1 MAAVKRQR
9 DLQEHRTMSR
19 GQRAETAAGSIES
32 DPEAR
37 ITMIPAGDPTF
48 AIGVGLW
55 RETRPLET
63 FRSFAQDQLSRHGS
77 GAPAR
82 IGRGRKDDDEV
93 LPVVVQLV
101 PRPDNTYNPDA
112 ISIAAPPG
120 YGGTDHERHMAY
132 MYDRHLVSLGG
143 ALRSLAALSPFPVGC
158 HAFIELY
165 EVEHDG
171 FEPESGPND
180 EDGDAL
186 VITDERQVAYWTGRL
201 RLLMPRW
208 DRLQALTVDYA
219 RGVRSDLILPFIGHW
234 TPWLPGSRAALA
246 SLTQEKS
253 FDVTLRAE
261 GDALTASYEDLPLS
275 DLNSTSRDYFDRTVL
290 QVREMGGRATARAEE
305 HQGSLKVFVEDS
317 RPLSERST
325 GR

>member
-1 MAAVKRQR
+1 MSERQR
-9 DLQEHRTMSR
+9 ADAT
-19 GQRAETAAGSIES
+19 AGSIKS

-37 ITMIPAGDPTF
+37 ITMIPAADPAF

-55 RETRPLET
+55 RESKPRET
-63 FRSFAQDQLSRHGS
+63 FRSFAQDQLSQRRNS
-77 GAPAR
+77 GPAGT
-82 IGRGRKDDDEV
+82 GRGRKDDSNV

-112 ISIAAPPG
+112 ISIAAPPAH
-120 YGGTDHERHMAY
+120 GGTDHERHMAY

-143 ALRSLAALSPFPVGC
+143 ALRSLAILSPLPVGC
-158 HAFIELY
+158 HAFIELD
-165 EVEHDG
+165 EVEHDE
-171 FEPESGPND
+171 FEPESGPD
-180 EDGDAL
+180 EEDDGAL
-186 VITDERQVAYWTGRL
+186 LITDERQVAYWTDGL

-208 DRLQALTVDYA
+208 DRLQELTVGYA
-219 RGVRSDLILPFIGHW
+219 RGIRPDLILPFIGHW

-246 SLTQEKS
+246 SVTREKS

-261 GDALTASYEDLPLS
+261 GDALTASYGDLPLA
-275 DLNSTSRDYFDRTVL
+275 DLNSTPRDYFDRTML
-290 QVREMGGRATARAEE
+290 QVRNMGGRATARAEE

-317 RPLSERST
+317 RPLPERST

>member
-1 MAAVKRQR
+1 MSERRRAHAAA
-9 DLQEHRTMSR
+9 D
-19 GQRAETAAGSIES
+19 SIES
-32 DPEAR
+32 ASEAR
-37 ITMIPAGDPTF
+37 TTMIPTGDPTF

-55 RETRPLET
+55 RESKPRET
-63 FRSFAQDQLSRHGS
+63 FRSFAQDQLSRLGS
-77 GAPAR
+77 NGPTG
-82 IGRGRKDDDEV
+82 IGRGRKDDDTV

-101 PRPDNTYNPDA
+101 PRPDNTYNPEA
-112 ISIAAPPG
+112 ISVAAPPG

-143 ALRSLAALSPFPVGC
+143 ALRSLVALSPFPVAC

-165 EVEHDG
+165 EVEHD
-171 FEPESGPND
+171 ELDPESGPD
-180 EDGDAL
+180 DPDKEDGGAT
-186 VITDERQVAYWTGRL
+186 VITGERQVAYWVGGL

-219 RGVRSDLILPFIGHW
+219 RGIRPDLILPFIGHW

-246 SLTQEKS
+246 SLTPEKS

-261 GDALTASYEDLPLS
+261 GDTLTASYGDLPLS
-275 DLNSTSRDYFDRTVL
+275 DLNSTSQDYFDRTML
-290 QVREMGGRATARAEE
+290 QVRKMGGQVTARAEE

-317 RPLSERST
+317 RPLAERSA

>member
-1 MAAVKRQR
+1 
-9 DLQEHRTMSR
+9 MSK
-19 GQRAETAAGSIES
+19 GQRADVAAGSIAS

-55 RETRPLET
+55 RESKPRET
-63 FRSFAQDQLSRHGS
+63 FRSFAQDQLSRHES
-77 GAPAR
+77 DAPAR
-82 IGRGRKDDDEV
+82 TGRGRKDDDEV
-93 LPVVVQLV
+93 LPVVVQVV

-143 ALRSLAALSPFPVGC
+143 ALRSLAALSPFPVAC
-158 HAFIELY
+158 HAFIKLY
-165 EVEHDG
+165 EVEHGEFD
-171 FEPESGPND
+171 PESGPVQ
-180 EDGDAL
+180 EDGGAP
-186 VITDERQVAYWTGRL
+186 VITDARQVAYWAGGL

-208 DRLQALTVDYA
+208 DRLQALTVGYA
-219 RGVRSDLILPFIGHW
+219 RGVRPDLILPFIGHW
-234 TPWLPGSRAALA
+234 TPWLPGSRTALA

-253 FDVTLRAE
+253 FDVTLHAE
-261 GDALTASYEDLPLS
+261 GDALTASYGDLPLS
-275 DLNSTSRDYFDRTVL
+275 DLNSTSQDYFDRTVL
-290 QVREMGGRATARAEE
+290 QVRKMGGQATARAEE

-317 RPLSERST
+317 RPLAERST